1 MKWVT
6 LAAIVIISAGA
17 GLALESIGAGM
28 IFFGVGLLF
37 WSFPL
42 AVIENNDD
50 W

>member
-28 IFFGVGLLF
+28 ILF
-37 WSFPL
+37 WSFSL